1 MSRRGSIALLTS
13 FLLGVLPATP
23 ASAKTEPLDFVRKE
37 RQDRGLVE
45 KSMWG
50 AMARNRK
57 ELRRLWKRYE
67 QKGPLP
73 IIRFEKNVA
82 VIAGTHGPGTC
93 RPKLHDLRL
102 NRERKKVI
110 ARMYE
115 EEHDGACTADVVPR
129 TWTVAVA
136 RADLKPLKP
145 RELKVRPRRIDDP
158 NG

>member
-1 MSRRGSIALLTS
+1 MDRRRSIGLAGLLVLG
-13 FLLGVLPATP
+13 LLPPSP
-23 ASAKTEPLDFVRKE
+23 ASAHSEPLDFVRKE
-37 RQDRGLVE
+37 RQDRGFVD
-45 KSMWG
+45 KSVWG
-50 AMARNRK
+50 AMARNRR

-73 IIRFEKNVA
+73 VIRFEKNVA
-82 VIAGTHGPGTC
+82 VLAGTHGPGTC

-102 NRERKKVI
+102 NRERKKVV

-129 TWTVAVA
+129 TFTVAVA

-145 RELKVRPRRIDDP
+145 RELKVRARRIDDP